1 MRAGERGAFNGHA
14 GFMPV
19 SLWTGA
25 HVAVFMPLLLAS
37 NRVCVPLL
45 SDLRTQKQRTIHNR
59 PLGEVP

>member
-1 MRAGERGAFNGHA
+1 MGERGAFNGHA

-37 NRVCVPLL
+37 NRVYVPLL
-45 SDLRTQKQRTIHNR
+45 SDLCTQKQGTLHK
-59 PLGEVP
+59 